1 MTSPKPF
8 SVAIVGGGIAGL
20 SLAIALHHRNIPVK
34 IYEQAHAFSE
44 VGAGVSFGP
53 NAVEAMKLCH
63 GGIYDAFKKVCTQN
77 LWPSKEKVWFDYLDG
92 YTHSEEEYSA
102 SSEGKESKR
111 QNIAF
116 TITNSL
122 GQTGVHRAHFLDEM
136 VKLVPEGVAVFNK
149 RLEDIEQ
156 LSDDKGGKL
165 VLKFADGGKD
175 EADVVIGCDGIKS
188 RVRQILVGEDH
199 PSANPVFTQKY
210 AYRGLV
216 PMDKAIDAIGEEL
229 ASNSCM
235 HMGPNN
241 HMLTFPVNAGKTL
254 NIVAFHTTPDPWK
267 EYPRLTR
274 DGTREEALRDF
285 AGYGPNVTK
294 LLKLCEPKLSIWAI
308 FDLRHPVP
316 TFAKRRLAISG
327 DAAHATSPHHG
338 AGAGF
343 CLEDTAVLATLLS
356 NSRVQTHKDLE
367 LALAIFD
374 ESRKERT
381 QWLVESSRFIGDCYE
396 WRAEGVERDFGKIEK
411 AINERNAIITEGD
424 VAGMCS
430 DAERALRE
438 RLDERGSKAAL

>member
-1 MTSPKPF
+1 MSSSAPKPF
-8 SVAIVGGGIAGL
+8 TVAIVGGGIAGL

-34 IYEQAHAFSE
+34 IYEQATAFSE

-53 NAVEAMKLCH
+53 NAVDAMKLCH
-63 GGIYDAFKKVCTQN
+63 GGIYDAFTKVCTRN
-77 LWPSKEKVWFDYLDG
+77 LWPSKEKIWFDYLDG
-92 YTHSEEEYSA
+92 YTHSKEEYNV
-102 SSEGKESKR
+102 SSDGKETKR

-116 TITNSL
+116 TIRNSL
-122 GQTGVHRAHFLDEM
+122 GQTGVHRAHYLDEM
-136 VKLVPEGVAVFNK
+136 VKLLPEDLAQFNK
-149 RLEDIEQ
+149 RLENIVEAA
-156 LSDDKGGKL
+156 SGKL
-165 VLKFADGGKD
+165 VLKFADGVTE

-216 PMDKAIDAIGEEL
+216 PMDKAIEAIGEEL

-241 HMLTFPVNAGKTL
+241 HMLTFPVNAGKTV
-254 NIVAFHTTPDPWK
+254 NIVAFHTTSDPWK

-294 LLKLCEPKLSIWAI
+294 LLKLCDPKLSIWAI
-308 FDLRHPVP
+308 FDLANPVP
-316 TFAKRRLAISG
+316 TFTKNRLAIAG

-343 CLEDTAVLATLLS
+343 CLEDTAVLATLLAVP
-356 NSRVQTHKDLE
+356 RVQTHADLAT
-367 LALAIFD
+367 ALGVFD
-374 ESRKERT
+374 ESRRERT

-396 WRAEGVERDFGKIEK
+396 WRAQGVGRDFGKIEE
-411 AINERNAIITEGD
+411 AINKRNAVITEGD
-424 VAGMCS
+424 VGGMCRE
-430 DAERALRE
+430 AEGLLIKRLGSQGGKSAL
-438 RLDERGSKAAL
+438 